1 MRVKHQRT
9 GSAEK
14 RLGHSRRAG
23 LEVLKQVFRY
33 LGCRNVSWCHDVTSG
48 VLYLVEVCQQV
59 SEVGLQVAQST
70 HTVGQNS
77 QQPLVQPAARRHATH
92 TDVLQGATHTSVLT
106 GDLNTSEFQIHRKY
120 LEHLIK
126 TCDPP
131 QRPREPPEPSRTFS
145 SVPRHPQTADSP
157 V

>member
-23 LEVLKQVFRY
+23 LEQVFRY

-77 QQPLVQPAARRHATH
+77 QQSLVQLAARRHATH

-131 QRPREPPEPSRTFS
+131 QRP
-145 SVPRHPQTADSP
+145 
-157 V
+157 